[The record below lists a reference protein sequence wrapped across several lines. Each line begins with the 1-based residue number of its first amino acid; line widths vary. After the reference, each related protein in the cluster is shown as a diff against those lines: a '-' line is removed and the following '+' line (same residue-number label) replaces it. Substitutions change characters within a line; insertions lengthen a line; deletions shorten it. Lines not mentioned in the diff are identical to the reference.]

1 MPLDGLYFEPGA
13 DKLCK
18 GTTVNTPASSS
29 DKLFVKIPSFGD
41 AMPPFGPCDWTP
53 HGTALPPAGTRCL
66 VAFDEDNIPWVI
78 QWIGPW
84 T

>member
-1 MPLDGLYFEPGA
+1 MPQDGLYSEPQPP
-13 DKLCK
+13 KLLRAK
-18 GTTVNTPASSS
+18 TVNTPASAAA
-29 DKLFVKIPSFGD
+29 KLFVKIDSFAGMD
-41 AMPPFGPCDWTP
+41 SFGPCDWTP
-53 HGTALPPAGTRCL
+53 HGTALPPAGTVCL